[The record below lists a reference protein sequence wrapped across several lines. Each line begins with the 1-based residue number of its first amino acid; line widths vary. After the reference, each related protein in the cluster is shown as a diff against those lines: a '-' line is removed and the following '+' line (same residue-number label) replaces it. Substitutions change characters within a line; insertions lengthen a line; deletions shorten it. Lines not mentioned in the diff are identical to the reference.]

1 MANQPPPYPPPP
13 GPQYPPP
20 QGDWRYQRRVLR
32 EQARMQRDIF
42 RAQRDA
48 YRAQLRGSRRSSIVG
63 PLLLITVGVIFFLI
77 QTGHMSMRFF
87 WDWYGRYWP
96 LLLIGVGVIMLLE
109 WGWDQYFHSGEP
121 IRRRSL
127 GGGVFALLVLLG
139 ITGIFFSGFHNGAF
153 GRSFNL
159 NPDNMDE
166 FLGDKHESAQTLT
179 QAFTAGSTLTIDNP
193 RGDINVSGTSDDNQ
207 VHIEVHKQVYTRSDS
222 EADNKA
228 QQLSPKVDT
237 DGSNI
242 RVTLPSIEGGRADL
256 TVTVP
261 SAAPVTVISNRGDVR
276 VASIKA
282 PVIVTANHGDVT
294 FTAITGPAKARINNG
309 DSSFSAHSITGP
321 VAIEGR
327 ARDLAF
333 SEINGPASMDGEFFG
348 TTHLQHITD
357 NIRFH
362 TSRTD
367 LRLARLDGEI
377 DISPNA
383 DLSADQALG
392 PLTLATR
399 NRNITLERVSG
410 DVSVTNRNGSV
421 ELTSAPP
428 LGNITVENR
437 NGSVNI
443 TLPEQAGF
451 TVQAETTNG
460 NLENDFSLS
469 QQGSD
474 DSNRKSYNGTIG
486 KGGPLV
492 RVNTSQG
499 DIELKKA
506 SIAPLP
512 PTPPTPPK
520 ISIRSGD
527 GGSVYVGKDGVNIT
541 GEDGSRVIVD
551 KNGVRINAN
560 PDGPSVYVNKG
571 TRLTTNADG
580 SRVYIGADGTRY
592 TANVD
597 GSKVYKGKDG
607 TTITINAD
615 GTRVSHSPDGRSLSN
630 SEIDKRIAQ
639 AERDADRAAADRDA
653 QRAAR
658 SN

>member
-20 QGDWRYQRRVLR
+20 QGDWRYQRRVLK
-32 EQARMQRDIF
+32 EQARIQRDIF

-63 PLLLITVGVIFFLI
+63 PLLLIAVGVIFFLI

-127 GGGVFALLVLLG
+127 GGGVFVLLILLG

-166 FLGDKHESAQTLT
+166 FLGDKHESDQTLT
-179 QAFTAGSTLTIDNP
+179 QAFTAGNTLTIDNP
-193 RGDINVSGTSDDNQ
+193 RGDINVSGISDDNQ

-222 EADNKA
+222 EADSKA
-228 QQLSPKVDT
+228 QQLSPKVDAE
-237 DGSNI
+237 GSNVRI
-242 RVTLPSIEGGRADL
+242 TLPSIEGGRADL
-256 TVTVP
+256 TITVP
-261 SAAPVTVISNRGDVR
+261 AEAPVTVVSNRGDVR
-276 VASIKA
+276 VASVKA

-309 DSSFSAHSITGP
+309 DSSFSAHSVTGP

-333 SEINGPASMDGEFFG
+333 SEINGSASMDGEFFG

-383 DLSADQALG
+383 DLNADQALG

-399 NRNITLERVSG
+399 NRNITLERVAG

-421 ELTSAPP
+421 ELTAAPP

-443 TLPEQAGF
+443 TLPEPAGF

-460 NLENDFSLS
+460 DLENDFSLN

-474 DSNRKSYNGTIG
+474 DSNRKSYNGTVG

-499 DIELKKA
+499 DITLKKA
-506 SIAPLP
+506 SVAPLP
-512 PTPPTPPK
+512 PTPPAPPK

-527 GGSVYVGKDGVNIT
+527 GSSVYVGKEGVNIT
-541 GEDGSRVIVD
+541 GEDGTHVIVD

-560 PDGPSVYVNKG
+560 PDGSSVYVNKG

-592 TANVD
+592 TSNAD
-597 GSKVYKGKDG
+597 GSKIYKGRDG

-615 GTRVSHSPDGRSLSN
+615 GTRVSHGPNGHALSN
-630 SEIDKRIAQ
+630 SEMDDRIAQ
-639 AERDADRAAADRDA
+639 AARDADKAAADRDA

-658 SN
+658 NR